1 MGEFDLI
8 GRIARRA
15 GHRDD
20 VRLGIGDDAAVLRL
34 ASGHEL
40 VVTTDVLNAGVHFPP
55 DTTPGDIGWKA
66 LAVNLSDLAAMGAQP
81 LWITLSLTLPQADDA
96 WLDDFLDGLFDM
108 AAQHAVM
115 LVGGDTTRGPLA
127 VGITAMGSVP
137 HGAAL
142 RRDGARPGD
151 DVWVTGTLGDAA
163 AALQH
168 WQSGGHRD
176 VALRQRLDRPQPRM
190 AFGFALR
197 GLASA
202 CIDVSDGLLQD
213 LGHIGRVSGV
223 GADVWL
229 DGLPASAALLRATM
243 PGQRYALQCSGGD
256 DYELCFTAAAGARE
270 HIAGLSKDGVRAA
283 RIGVVTAATGIR
295 VLQADGSLWVPGR
308 AGYSHFD

>member
-34 ASGHEL
+34 APGHEL

-55 DTTPGDIGWKA
+55 DTAPSDIGWKA

-81 LWITLSLTLPQADDA
+81 LWITLSLTLPQPDDA
-96 WLDDFLDGLFDM
+96 WLDAFLDGLFDL

-127 VGITAMGSVP
+127 VGMTAMGCVP
-137 HGAAL
+137 QGAAL

-168 WQSGGHRD
+168 WHSGVDGD
-176 VALRQRLDRPQPRM
+176 AALRLRLDRPQPRM
-190 AFGFALR
+190 AFGVALR

-202 CIDVSDGLLQD
+202 CIDVSDGLVQD
-213 LGHIGRVSGV
+213 LGHIGRASGV
-223 GADVWL
+223 GAEVWL
-229 DGLPASAALLRATM
+229 DALPASAALLRATM
-243 PGQRYALQCSGGD
+243 PEQRHALQCSGGD
-256 DYELCFTAAAGARE
+256 DYELCFTAAPSARD
-270 HIAGLSKDGVRAA
+270 HITGLSVDGERAA
-283 RIGVVTAATGIR
+283 RIGTVTAASGIR
-295 VLQADGSLWVPGR
+295 LLQADGALWIPGR
-308 AGYSHFD
+308 AGYRHFD